1 MKDIRITYTYHLKIL
16 DVDEEPTTG
25 SLVLQVEDDIAAEL
39 LLADRSQSIAGRHI
53 GTAFHCVCEM
63 LLWYC
68 SMHCRYI
75 QGDDKILSISPA

>member
-1 MKDIRITYTYHLKIL
+1 MKDIRITYTYHLNSL
-16 DVDEEPTTG
+16 DVDEEPTTD
-25 SLVLQVEDDIAAEL
+25 SLVLQVEDAIAAEL
-39 LLADRSQSIAGRHI
+39 LLADLSQSIAGRHI

-68 SMHCRYI
+68 SMHYRYI

>member
-1 MKDIRITYTYHLKIL
+1 MEGIRITYTYHLNSL
-16 DVDEEPTTG
+16 DVDEEPTTD
-25 SLVLQVEDDIAAEL
+25 SLVLQVEDAIAAEL
-39 LLADRSQSIAGRHI
+39 LLADLSQSIAGRHI

-68 SMHCRYI
+68 SMHYRYI

>member
-1 MKDIRITYTYHLKIL
+1 MKDIRITYTYHLNSL
-16 DVDEEPTTG
+16 DVDEEPPTG
-25 SLVLQVEDDIAAEL
+25 SLVLQVEDAIAAEL
-39 LLADRSQSIAGRHI
+39 LLADLSQSIAGRHI

-68 SMHCRYI
+68 SMHYRYI

>member
-1 MKDIRITYTYHLKIL
+1 MKDVRITYTYHLNSL

-25 SLVLQVEDDIAAEL
+25 SLVLQVEDAIAAEL
-39 LLADRSQSIAGRHI
+39 LLADLSQSIAGRHI

-68 SMHCRYI
+68 SMHYRYI

>member
-1 MKDIRITYTYHLKIL
+1 M
-16 DVDEEPTTG
+16 EEDQKKG
-25 SLVLQVEDDIAAEL
+25 NLVLQVEDAIAAEL
-39 LLADRSQSIAGRHI
+39 LLADLSQSIAGRHI
-53 GTAFHCVCEM
+53 GRSFHCVCEM